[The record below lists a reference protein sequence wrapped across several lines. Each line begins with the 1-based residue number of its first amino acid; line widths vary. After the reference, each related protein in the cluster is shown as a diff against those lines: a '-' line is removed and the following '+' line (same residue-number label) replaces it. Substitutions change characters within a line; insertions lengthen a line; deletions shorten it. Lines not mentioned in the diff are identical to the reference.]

1 MATEEGSREAVEE
14 TSRSADMPVPA
25 TRAPE
30 AGSPPAAGRISP
42 AEKSEPAGATPQEQR
57 HNPDPNAP
65 QSQVVP
71 PGTKELP
78 EDATGGVP
86 LSSLRWE
93 PELGTE
99 EARKRAQI
107 PLSPVPDDAAGG
119 VSIQDNAPEE
129 LPRIKDDDN
138 M

>member
-1 MATEEGSREAVEE
+1 MATEETSREGVGE
-14 TSRSADMPVPA
+14 TSRSADGPVPA
-25 TRAPE
+25 TRSPE

-42 AEKSEPAGATPQEQR
+42 AEKSEPAGVPPQEQR

-65 QSQVVP
+65 QSRVVP
-71 PGTKELP
+71 PGTTELP

-93 PELGTE
+93 PELGTDQ
-99 EARKRAQI
+99 ARERAQI

-119 VSIQDNAPEE
+119 VSIQANDPEE
-129 LPRIKDDDN
+129 LPRLDDDN
-138 M
+138 NM